1 MEKDL
6 IFLFKS
12 FLFRKMRNIQGH
24 QYCHNTF
31 GGFLFPLQN
40 SKIWMSHSQH
50 FRWFVCSSTTSVP
63 RGLEKAFS
71 KEARKHVCKLFG
83 ILETN
88 WFFTNWMSRIL
99 NWLFLREGKLGN
111 FSILWLFIHQC
122 LSYWLWSPFLS
133 IGVRNSCQKERFE
146 TAGQSEWILL
156 NIFSV
161 VSFIQ

>member
-12 FLFRKMRNIQGH
+12 FLFSKMRNIQGH
-24 QYCHNTF
+24 QFCHNTF
-31 GGFLFPLQN
+31 GGSLFPLQN

-99 NWLFLREGKLGN
+99 NWLFFGKGN
-111 FSILWLFIHQC
+111 WAIFQHCKHLFISAYHIDC
-122 LSYWLWSPFLS
+122 DHPFYLLASVTLVRKKDLKLLVSP
-133 IGVRNSCQKERFE
+133 
-146 TAGQSEWILL
+146 SEYFYVLCCWIY
-156 NIFSV
+156 
-161 VSFIQ
+161 